1 MVVEKRN
8 GMEPIPNAPERYLN
22 AQQVNGMSI
31 LRKFGWKLV
40 CIRRPSIHEVTTV
53 FHNRQEGSIGVLGE
67 DGILRIS
74 NSLKIRKPT
83 LPGDS
88 D

>member
-1 MVVEKRN
+1 MLGEKRL
-8 GMEPIPNAPERYLN
+8 GMGPVPKAPENYLN

-40 CIRRPSIHEVTTV
+40 CIRRPSIHEITTV
-53 FHNRQEGSIGVLGE
+53 FHNRQEGSVGILGE

-74 NSLKIRKPT
+74 DSLKIRQPT
-83 LPGDS
+83 LLRDY